1 MERIVDIL
9 ITLASS
15 LQLLKFG
22 VAALALIIGGITHA
36 VGGAN
41 GVQKAKPWYIGGA
54 VGFAII
60 ALAQELVSW
69 FAGIVG

>member
-9 ITLASS
+9 TTLASS
-15 LQLLKFG
+15 LQLIKFG
-22 VAALALIIGGITHA
+22 VAALALIVGGLNHA

-41 GVQKAKPWYIGGA
+41 GVQKAKPWYIGA
-54 VGFAII
+54 AAGFAII
-60 ALAQELVSW
+60 SLAQEIVSW